1 MKTKYWRVAL
11 SVWTIFIFFASGNR
25 LSWQTT
31 EKVLAVTLPATES
44 AKSSDWPP
52 QSQKFVFVHTAI
64 RKFAHI
70 VEYAILTYLWFRS
83 LWTRPGRFAFCM
95 RWSVLL
101 SVLYAMMDECHQYFL
116 FFRDGQLVDVLWDS
130 AGIAM
135 MNLVLWYVKRT
146 GKGRWVLGANVGRQ
160 PSSPSH

>member
-11 SVWTIFIFFASGNR
+11 SVWMIFIFYASGNW

-31 EKVLAVTLPATES
+31 EKVLATALPSTES
-44 AKSSDWPP
+44 TKSSDWTP

-101 SVLYAMMDECHQYFL
+101 SMLYAMADECHQYFS
-116 FFRDGQLVDVLWDS
+116 FSRDGQLVDVLWDS

-135 MNLVLWYVKRT
+135 MSLVLWYVKR
-146 GKGRWVLGANVGRQ
+146 KKKMQWILGAKGSHLS
-160 PSSPSH
+160 PSPSH

>member
-11 SVWTIFIFFASGNR
+11 SVWMIFIFFASGNR

-31 EKVLAVTLPATES
+31 EKLLVALRPSTQ
-44 AKSSDWPP
+44 SSEWTPHA
-52 QSQKFVFVHTAI
+52 QKFVFVHTAI

-83 LWTRPGRFAFCM
+83 LWTRPDRFAFCM

-101 SVLYAMMDECHQYFL
+101 SMLYAMLDESYQYFL
-116 FFRDGQLVDVLWDS
+116 FSRDGQLTDVLWDS

-135 MNLVLWYVKRT
+135 MSLVLWSVKRR
-146 GKGRWVLGANVGRQ
+146 KKMQWILGAKGNHL
-160 PSSPSH
+160 SPSPSR